1 MIVLSEKTKKAMFN
15 NLVICFIASIIHFT
29 LGKSWYTSAGAA
41 WMLITSLDLLQRII
55 GYLLLPVI
63 TKPINV
69 LSVKEVKHDE
79 ATSPLYQYI
88 VKEKGKE
95 WYTPIFS
102 VPLRLVV
109 VKAFSFGKYRFVKI
123 RYKNRRETK

>member
-1 MIVLSEKTKKAMFN
+1 MIVLSEKVKKAMFN
-15 NLVICFIASIIHFT
+15 NLVICFIASIIHLT

-41 WMLITSLDLLQRII
+41 WVLMTSLDLFQRVL

-63 TKPINV
+63 TKPINI
-69 LSVKEVKHDE
+69 LNVKEVKHDE
-79 ATSPLYQYI
+79 ATYPLYQYI

-102 VPLRLVV
+102 APLKLVV
-109 VKAFSFGKYRFVKI
+109 VKAFSFGKYRFVKV
-123 RYKNRRETK
+123 RYKTRRDV